1 MILVTV
7 GGFRVFDR
15 LVCQMDRIAGEVEDE
30 VIMQIGFTEYEP
42 TNCKW
47 RRFMSRT
54 EMEEACAGARLII
67 AHAGTGSILTALE
80 HNKPLVLV
88 PRLKAFGEVFDDH
101 QLEIAREMEP
111 RGITIVYDIG
121 NLEAAIRDAKP
132 SLPATPT
139 GSTLVE
145 KLKEYLDGIGQ

>member
-1 MILVTV
+1 MIFVTI
-7 GGFRVFDR
+7 GGFRAFDR
-15 LVCQMDRIAGEVEDE
+15 LVCQMDRIAGEVEDR
-30 VIMQIGFTEYEP
+30 VLMQIGFTEYEP
-42 TNCKW
+42 TNCEW

-80 HNKPLVLV
+80 HNRPLVLV

-111 RGITIVYDIG
+111 RGITIVYDIS

-132 SLPATPT
+132 ALPATAT
-139 GSTLVE
+139 GSTLAQS
-145 KLKEYLDGIGQ
+145 LKEYLDNLEE

>member
-1 MILVTV
+1 LIFVTI
-7 GGFRVFDR
+7 GGFRAFDR
-15 LVCQMDRIAGEVEDE
+15 LVCQMDRIAGEVEDR

-42 TNCKW
+42 MNCEW

-88 PRLKAFGEVFDDH
+88 PRLKAFAEVFDDH
-101 QLEIAREMEP
+101 QMEIAREMEG
-111 RGITIVYDIG
+111 RGVTVVYDIG
-121 NLEAAIRDAKP
+121 NLEAAIRDAGP
-132 SLPATPT
+132 ALPAPAADN
-139 GSTLVE
+139 TLIE
-145 KLKEYLDGIGQ
+145 RLREYLDGLEE

>member
-1 MILVTV
+1 MIFVTI
-7 GGFRVFDR
+7 GGFRAFDR
-15 LVCQMDRIAGEVEDE
+15 LVCQMDRIAGEVEDR

-42 TNCKW
+42 TNCEW

-88 PRLKAFGEVFDDH
+88 PRLKALGEVFDDH
-101 QLEIAREMEP
+101 QMEIAREMEG
-111 RGITIVYDIG
+111 RGVTVVYYIG
-121 NLEAAIRDAKP
+121 NLEAAIRDARP
-132 SLPATPT
+132 ALPAAPV
-139 GSTLVE
+139 GSTLAQR
-145 KLKEYLDGIGQ
+145 LREYLESVEE